1 MERRGWGAH
10 PDWREEGGCQ
20 VSRQGSEA
28 TDGTLQGSEAIRV

>member
-1 MERRGWGAH
+1 MERRGWGVH
-10 PDWREEGGCQ
+10 PDWSEEWGCQ